1 MILSLEVYPLLSTF
15 SRNMLSLCYALS
27 LILAYCIAAALVVT
41 AFCVSRE
48 PGYIIVFSRRRV
60 SFLSDEEGAINIVFR
75 EEDREEEEED
85 PSTNTTTT
93 ITTSV
98 AHTADTCWQ

>member
-1 MILSLEVYPLLSTF
+1 MILSLVYPLLSTF

-48 PGYIIVFSRRRV
+48 PEYIIVFSRRRV
-60 SFLSDEEGAINIVFR
+60 SFLSDEGGAINVVYQ
-75 EEDREEEEED
+75 EEDGEEED
-85 PSTNTTTT
+85 PSTT
-93 ITTSV
+93 TTSV